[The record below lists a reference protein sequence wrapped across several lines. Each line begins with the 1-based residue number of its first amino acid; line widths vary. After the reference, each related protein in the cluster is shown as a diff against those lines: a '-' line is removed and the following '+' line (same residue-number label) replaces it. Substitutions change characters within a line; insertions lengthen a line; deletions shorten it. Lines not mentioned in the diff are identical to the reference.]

1 MNLEYF
7 IGKNI
12 ALAGFGVENISVA
25 RFLLKNNFDFTV
37 LDRAPAKDLLEEAQK
52 IINENNLKNT
62 CGEEYLSDLRQ
73 FDIII
78 RSPGIPYLTKEIV
91 EAKNAGADITSSTK
105 LFFKFCPARIIGVTG
120 TKGKGTTASIIHR
133 IIERNFQFPISNFQ
147 TNPKIKTQNSKTMLE
162 SIAHNSKFRI
172 HNSQFRKVYL
182 VGNIGTPSFDVI
194 EKVGENGL
202 VVFELSSFQ
211 LQDLDISPQIS
222 VITNLTEDHLDYHK
236 TLDEYRGTKKNIL
249 MWQKEADFAV
259 INYDYPESKKLENV
273 GKSKKYFFSAK
284 EELENGA
291 FVNEN
296 GDVFVTIGGRERIC
310 SKDEVKLIGR
320 HNLENIAASAIVGKL
335 LNIPSAE
342 IAEAVKSFSGLP
354 HRLEFVREVGGVK
367 FYNDSFST
375 NPTPTIAAIRSFTEP
390 TTLILGGSSKDADFS
405 QLAEEIK
412 KSSVKNIILIGL
424 EGKRIFSALK
434 NKDLNINII
443 QGGNSIS
450 DIVEQANKISGLN
463 EIVLFSPACASFDM
477 FDNYKDRGEKF
488 KIAVNKL

>member
-12 ALAGFGVENISVA
+12 ALAGFGVENTSVA
-25 RFLLKNNFDFTV
+25 KFLLKNNFDFTV
-37 LDRAPAKDLLEEAQK
+37 LDRAPLADLSDEAQK
-52 IINENNLKNT
+52 EIRSKKLEVRS
-62 CGEEYLSDLRQ
+62 GEEYLKNLQ
-73 FDIII
+73 EFDIVI
-78 RSPGIPYLTKEIV
+78 RSPGVPYLTKEIV

-105 LFFKFCPARIIGVTG
+105 LFFKFCPAKIIGVTG
-120 TKGKGTTASIIHR
+120 TKGKGTTASIIFE
-133 IIERNFQFPISNFQ
+133 II
-147 TNPKIKTQNSKTMLE
+147 KQNIENSSK
-162 SIAHNSKFRI
+162 K
-172 HNSQFRKVYL
+172 QVYL

-194 EKVGENGL
+194 EKVSENDL

-211 LQDLDISPQIS
+211 LHDLNISPQIS
-222 VITNLTEDHLDYHK
+222 VVTNLTEDHLDYHK
-236 TLDEYRGTKKNIL
+236 TLNEYRGTKKNIL

-291 FVNEN
+291 FVDEN
-296 GDVFVTIGGRERIC
+296 GDVFLTIGGKKKIC
-310 SKDEVKLIGR
+310 SKDEIKLIGR

-335 LNIPSAE
+335 LSIPSAE
-342 IAEAVKSFSGLP
+342 VAEAVKSFSGLP

-375 NPTPTIAAIRSFTEP
+375 NPTPTIAAIRSFAEP
-390 TTLILGGSSKDADFS
+390 ITLILGGSSKGADFS

-424 EGKRIFSALK
+424 EGKRIFSALE
-434 NKDLNINII
+434 NKDLKVNII

-450 DIVEQANKISGLN
+450 ETVEQAKEISGSK
-463 EIVLFSPACASFDM
+463 EVVLFSPACASFDM

>member
-25 RFLLKNNFDFTV
+25 KFLLKNDFDFTV
-37 LDRAPAKDLLEEAQK
+37 LDRAPLADLSDEAQK

-62 CGEEYLSDLRQ
+62 CGEEYLSDLKQ
-73 FDIII
+73 YDIII
-78 RSPGIPYLTKEIV
+78 RSPGIPYLTKEII
-91 EAKNAGADITSSTK
+91 EAKKAGVDITSSTK

-120 TKGKGTTASIIHR
+120 TKGKGTTASIIFE
-133 IIERNFQFPISNFQ
+133 IIKQNFG
-147 TNPKIKTQNSKTMLE
+147 NS
-162 SIAHNSKFRI
+162 SKK
-172 HNSQFRKVYL
+172 QVYL

-194 EKVGENGL
+194 EKVGENDL
-202 VVFELSSFQ
+202 IVFELSSFQ
-211 LQDLDISPQIS
+211 LQDLNISPWIS
-222 VITNLTEDHLDYHK
+222 VVTNLTEDHLDYHK
-236 TLDEYRGTKKNIL
+236 TLDEYRGTKRNIL

-284 EELENGA
+284 KELENGA

-296 GDVFVTIGGRERIC
+296 GDVFVTIRVKEKIC

-342 IAEAVKSFSGLP
+342 IVEAVKNFSGLP
-354 HRLEFVREVGGVK
+354 HRLEFVREVDNVK

-390 TTLILGGSSKDADFS
+390 ITLILGGSSKGADFS
-405 QLAEEIK
+405 QLAEEIER
-412 KSSVKNIILIGL
+412 SSVRNIVLIGL
-424 EGKRIFSALK
+424 EGKRISSVFEK
-434 NKDLNINII
+434 KDLKVNII
-443 QGGNSIS
+443 QGGDNIS
-450 DIVEQANKISGLN
+450 EIVDQSKKISKSN
-463 EIVLFSPACASFDM
+463 EIILFSPACASFDM

>member
-120 TKGKGTTASIIHR
+120 TKGKGTTSSIIFE
-133 IIERNFQFPISNFQ
+133 IIKQNFE
-147 TNPKIKTQNSKTMLE
+147 NS
-162 SIAHNSKFRI
+162 SKK
-172 HNSQFRKVYL
+172 QVYL

-194 EKVGENGL
+194 EKVGENDL

-291 FVNEN
+291 FVDEN
-296 GDVFVTIGGRERIC
+296 GDVFLTIGGKKKIC
-310 SKDEVKLIGR
+310 SKDEIKLIGR

-335 LNIPSAE
+335 LSIPSAE
-342 IAEAVKSFSGLP
+342 VAEAVKSFSGLP

-390 TTLILGGSSKDADFS
+390 VTLILGGSSKGADFS

-424 EGKRIFSALK
+424 EGKRISLALE
-434 NKDLNINII
+434 NKDLKVNII

-450 DIVEQANKISGLN
+450 ETVEQAKEISGSK
-463 EIVLFSPACASFDM
+463 EVVLFSPACASFDM